1 MNLIAE
7 IGINHNGDIEICK
20 SLIFCAKQSGFN
32 YVKIQKRNPDKC
44 VPEEQKSKMRE
55 TPWGTM
61 TYLEYKKKI
70 EFNEEQIKELLKY
83 ANEINITM
91 FASVWDPDSVDL
103 MAKHTKIGKIPS
115 ALITDLELC
124 AYARSKFDT
133 LIVSTGM
140 STEDEIEK
148 CILSCSPNVVMHS
161 NSTYPCP
168 PEDLNLRYITWLKDK
183 YSDREIGYSGHE
195 SGIIPTLATVP
206 LGVTWIER
214 HVTMD
219 KTMWG
224 SDQKASLDIQEMF
237 ELVKNIKIIEKSCQY
252 IPQER
257 IQFETE
263 NIKKKSLRK

>member
-20 SLIFCAKQSGFN
+20 NLIFCAKQSGFN

-44 VPEEQKSKMRE
+44 VPEEQKNKMRE

-70 EFNEEQIKELLKY
+70 EFNDDQIKELLRY

-91 FASVWDPDSVDL
+91 FASVWDIDSADL
-103 MAKHTKIGKIPS
+103 MAKYTKIGKIPS

-124 AYARSKFDT
+124 AYSREKFDT
-133 LIVSTGM
+133 LIISTGM
-140 STEDEIEK
+140 STEDEIET
-148 CILSCSPNVVMHS
+148 CVQICSPNVVMHS

-195 SGIIPTLATVP
+195 TGIAVSLAAVS
-206 LGVTWIER
+206 LGATSLER
-214 HVTMD
+214 HITLD
-219 KTMWG
+219 HNMWG
-224 SDQKASLDIQEMF
+224 TDHKSSLEVHAMDLLKKRIKDVNKMLGGTE
-237 ELVKNIKIIEKSCQY
+237 KIITPSEE
-252 IPQER
+252 P
-257 IQFETE
+257 
-263 NIKKKSLRK
+263 

>member
-20 SLIFCAKQSGFN
+20 NLIYCAKVSGFN

-44 VPEEQKSKMRE
+44 VPEEQKTKMRE

-61 TYLEYKKKI
+61 TYLEYKKRI
-70 EFNEEQIKELLKY
+70 EFNEEQIKELISY
-83 ANEINITM
+83 ADEINITM
-91 FASVWDPDSVDL
+91 FSSVWDTDSVDL
-103 MAKHTKIGKIPS
+103 MAKYTKIGKIPS

-124 AYARSKFDT
+124 SYARSKFDK
-133 LIVSTGM
+133 LIISTGM
-140 STEDEIEK
+140 STENEIEK
-148 CILSCSPNVVMHS
+148 CITLCNPDIVMHS

-183 YSDREIGYSGHE
+183 YSDKDIGYSGHE
-195 SGIIPTLATVP
+195 SGIIPTLATIP

-219 KTMWG
+219 KCMWG

-252 IPQER
+252 SPQER